1 MERKEWE
8 RKNCLTENRSCFN
21 CGYYKHFD
29 DELLQPD
36 DESDSDKSFCRAM
49 RNDDVKN
56 YYFGMDHEE
65 RTMVCN
71 QWISDGSR

>member
-1 MERKEWE
+1 MDREKWEKRNHLMEV
-8 RKNCLTENRSCFN
+8 RSCFN
-21 CGYYKHFD
+21 CSNYKHFD

-36 DESDSDKSFCRAM
+36 DESDSDKSFCRTM
-49 RNDDVKN
+49 RNDGVKD

-71 QWISDGSR
+71 QWFSDGSR